1 MQEQENSFKNNIS
14 NYNITNL
21 DTKIFIL
28 ILEKYFFSFKLK
40 KKLKINSSIYLILK
54 LKQIINK
61 LNYKKYND

>member
-1 MQEQENSFKNNIS
+1 MFKNNIS